1 MWKNRGIVEGRRDD
15 KDKVGVEWGKRE
27 NGKEMWKNRG
37 IVEGRKENKD
47 KVGVEGGEKGEQGR
61 KCGKI
66 RELWKEGER
75 ELLDTVGVGGGVG
88 WGRGGWCRNT

>member
-1 MWKNRGIVEGRRDD
+1 MWKNRGIVEGT
-15 KDKVGVEWGKRE
+15 
-27 NGKEMWKNRG
+27 KED
-37 IVEGRKENKD
+37 KD

-75 ELLDTVGVGGGVG
+75 ELWDTVGGGGGGLVLVPQHVG
-88 WGRGGWCRNT
+88 KKCT